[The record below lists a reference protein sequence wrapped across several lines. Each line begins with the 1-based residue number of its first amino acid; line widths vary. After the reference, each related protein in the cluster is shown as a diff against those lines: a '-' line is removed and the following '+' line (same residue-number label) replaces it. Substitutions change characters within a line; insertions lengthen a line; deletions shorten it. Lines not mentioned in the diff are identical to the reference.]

1 MAEPLR
7 AYVGN
12 FKGPKGDKGDTGAT
26 GPQGAKGATGATG
39 PQGPKGDTGATGPQG
54 PKGDTGA
61 TGATGPAGA
70 KGATGTRGS
79 QWYNGTGITGTST
92 TATIFS
98 GSGVSSALV
107 GDYYINS
114 GTGADRGR
122 AYRCTT
128 AGAASAAKWVYAGSL
143 VGPQGPQGIQGPTGP
158 QGATGATG
166 PQGPKGATG
175 ATGPQGP
182 QGPAGPNS
190 ADKISITDTSGV
202 KGTTG
207 ANTNT
212 QSLIDAIADRV
223 MTKLLAKTAIVQTES
238 TATDKVPSSAYIK
251 QALGTINSN
260 LNQKANSSELTRV
273 SNVATAANGKV
284 ELSGGPIKIIAYAGD
299 GNWSFQQQY
308 GDGVI
313 LSLGMNDT
321 QIFYDY
327 YDGKTWT
334 RKWTK

>member
-1 MAEPLR
+1 MAMKDVIIGY
-7 AYVGN
+7 AKGAQGN
-12 FKGPKGDKGDTGAT
+12 QGPAGPT
-26 GPQGAKGATGATG
+26 GPQGPKGATGATG

-122 AYRCTT
+122 TYRCTT
-128 AGAASAAKWVYAGSL
+128 AGAASVAKWVYAGVL

-260 LNQKANSSELTRV
+260 LGLKANSADYALINLKGANFVYSQASDTVGIQWMFGLNKEYGYALNISTINGTMRFYYL
-273 SNVATAANGKV
+273 SNGEWIESWVK
-284 ELSGGPIKIIAYAGD
+284 
-299 GNWSFQQQY
+299 
-308 GDGVI
+308 
-313 LSLGMNDT
+313 
-321 QIFYDY
+321 
-327 YDGKTWT
+327 
-334 RKWTK
+334 

>member
-166 PQGPKGATG
+166 AQGPKGATG

-223 MTKLLAKTAIVQTES
+223 MTKLLAKTDIVQVES
-238 TATDKVPSSAYIK
+238 TATNKVPSSAYLK
-251 QALGTINSN
+251 QVKDSIDSN
-260 LNQKANSSELTRV
+260 LA
-273 SNVATAANGKV
+273 AANAKV
-284 ELSGGPIKIIAYAGD
+284 TLNGVKNINGFTAVYSDRTDRA
-299 GNWSFQQQY
+299 FQLQY
-308 GDGVI
+308 GSGEIASIAFNNTGIWYD
-313 LSLGMNDT
+313 
-321 QIFYDY
+321 FYD
-327 YDGKTWT
+327 GATWK
-334 RKWTK
+334 RIWKFDKPS

>member
-1 MAEPLR
+1 MAK

-26 GPQGAKGATGATG
+26 GPQGVKGATGATG

-61 TGATGPAGA
+61 TGATGPTGA

-79 QWYNGTGITGTST
+79 QWFNGTGITGTST

-122 AYRCTT
+122 VYRCTT
-128 AGAASAAKWVYAGSL
+128 AGAASAAKWVYAGSI
-143 VGPQGPQGIQGPTGP
+143 VGPQGAQGIQGPTGP

-166 PQGPKGATG
+166 PEGPKGATG

-190 ADKISITDTSGV
+190 ADKISVTDKSGV
-202 KGTTG
+202 NGTVG
-207 ANTNT
+207 ATTNT
-212 QSLIDAIADRV
+212 QALIDALADKV
-223 MTKLLAKTAIVQTES
+223 MTKLLEKTAIVQTES
-238 TATDKVPSSAYIK
+238 TATDKVPSSAYLK
-251 QALGTINSN
+251 QALGLINSN
-260 LNQKANSSELTRV
+260 LAKKANSSDLTNI
-273 SNVATAANGKV
+273 SNVAAAANGKV